1 MSTQTQHPFED
12 GSLEDKKHQL
22 GEAPVNELSKEAD
35 APSDRDDAL
44 SFEQQQGVTRIE
56 ALYHVFGK
64 GWKYWGL
71 WVAIMLV
78 FYAYSLSSNT
88 SYIYQPFATSGFEQ
102 HAVIGT
108 IGVVT
113 NLISGTAKPF
123 IGKIADLTSRPMAIL
138 FAVTF
143 YTIGAII
150 IAASRTVGAVCVGM
164 VIFASGATGID
175 FLFGLVIADITSIQ
189 WRGFVNGV
197 ASLPFIVNAFVASD
211 ISSAISLENWRWGYG
226 MFAIIL
232 PACILPVLSI
242 LFWADWKAKK
252 LGALSPVSS
261 DIAHRRQQGSDE
273 PRKPFVRAAMEYLDN
288 MDAFGLLLL
297 TFAWCLMLLPFTLSA
312 SADNGY
318 KNPSMIAM
326 FVVGGVLFIFF
337 CVWEWKFANY
347 PLQSKHVL
355 NRSFLC
361 SVVIDFMYYLSGYI
375 SDTYF
380 TSWIYVVT
388 DWSDKNYGYYV
399 NILTVGL
406 CFFGTMAGLVQR
418 YTHRY
423 KYLQVSGLCF
433 RILGVGLTFYATQ
446 GYTTDAVLISARV
459 ITSLGGAISV
469 IGSQT
474 ATQASVPHQYLATA
488 SALLA
493 MYTSIGGSIGSAI
506 ASALWTHRL
515 PANLEKY
522 VGDVYNSTEIAE
534 IYGSIVVARTAEPRD
549 LIKKDCST
557 PTAYN
562 DTAYDMFLP
571 ALILCFVPL
580 IAGFLT
586 SNFYLDDSHNAIETN
601 KKIVLRTEE
610 EIKAEEEALKNARM
624 RETADYQ

>member
-1 MSTQTQHPFED
+1 MSTSTQQPFD
-12 GSLEDKKHQL
+12 DQSFEDKKDAPIGSL
-22 GEAPVNELSKEAD
+22 PVNELNNNASPAESTND
-35 APSDRDDAL
+35 TP

-56 ALYHVFGK
+56 ALYRVFGK
-64 GWKYWGL
+64 GWKYWAL
-71 WVAIMLV
+71 WIAIMIV
-78 FYAYSLSSNT
+78 FYAYTLSSST
-88 SYIYQPFATSGFEQ
+88 SYIYQPFATSGFQQ

-123 IGKIADLTSRPMAIL
+123 IAKIADLTSRPAAIS
-138 FAVTF
+138 FALIF
-143 YTIGAII
+143 YTMGAII
-150 IAASRTVGAVCVGM
+150 IAASSTVSAVCVGM
-164 VIFASGATGID
+164 VIFASGATGLD
-175 FLFGLVIADITSIQ
+175 FLFGLLIADITSIQ

-197 ASLPFIVNAFVASD
+197 ASLPFIINAFVSAD
-211 ISSAISLENWRWGYG
+211 ISSAISLANWRWGYG

-232 PACILPVLSI
+232 PACIAPVLVM
-242 LFWADWKAKK
+242 LFWADYRAQR
-252 LGALSPVSS
+252 LGHLSFASS
-261 DIAHRRQQGSDE
+261 DIAQRRQQGSDE
-273 PRKPFVRAAMEYLDN
+273 PQKPFFRAALEYLDK

-297 TFAWCLMLLPFTLSA
+297 TFGWCLMLLPFTLSA
-312 SADNGY
+312 GAKGGY
-318 KNPSMIAM
+318 DNPSMIAM
-326 FVVGGVLFIFF
+326 FVCGGCIFIFF

-388 DWSDKNYGYYV
+388 DWSTKNYGYYV

-406 CFFGTMAGLVQR
+406 CFFGLCAGLVQR

-423 KYLQVSGLCF
+423 KYLQVSGLCL
-433 RILGVGLTFYATQ
+433 RILGVGLTYHAAK
-446 GYTTDAVLISARV
+446 GHTTDAVLVSARV

-488 SALLA
+488 AALLA
-493 MYTSIGGSIGSAI
+493 MYTAIGGSIGSAI
-506 ASALWTHRL
+506 ASAMWTHRL
-515 PANLEKY
+515 PEYLEKY
-522 VGDVYNSTEIAE
+522 VGDVYNATEIEA
-534 IYGSIVVARTAEPRD
+534 IYGDITVARAAEPRD
-549 LIKKDCST
+549 MIKK
-557 PTAYN
+557 AYN
-562 DTAYDMFLP
+562 EMAEDMFLP

-601 KKIVLRTEE
+601 KKIHLRTEA
-610 EIKAEEEALKNARM
+610 EIKAEEEALKNAKD
-624 RETADYQ
+624 REASM